1 MWRAF
6 RAGSYYFAGCKDSGM
21 AQIHFTSWLRAV
33 VPDAPLTTGGA
44 TVGEALDALLA
55 ERPHVR
61 SYVLDEQ
68 GRLRKH
74 VCIFAD
80 GARLPREAALAH
92 PIGPQSQ
99 LHVMQALSG
108 G

>member
-1 MWRAF
+1 
-6 RAGSYYFAGCKDSGM
+6 M
-21 AQIHFTSWLRAV
+21 AQIHFTSWLRTL
-33 VPDAPLTTGGA
+33 VPDAPVMAPGA
-44 TVGEALDALLA
+44 TVGQALDALLA
-55 ERPHVR
+55 ERPRVR

-80 GARLPREAALAH
+80 GTRLPRETALAH
-92 PIGPQSQ
+92 PIRPESQ

>member
-1 MWRAF
+1 MP
-6 RAGSYYFAGCKDSGM
+6 
-21 AQIHFTSWLRAV
+21 QIHFTTWLRTV
-33 VPDAPLTTGGA
+33 VPDSPVRTEGG
-44 TVGEALDALLA
+44 TVGEALSALLA
-55 ERPHVR
+55 ERPEVR

-80 GARLPREAALAH
+80 GTRLPREGAFDH
-92 PIGPQSQ
+92 PVGPDSE

>member
-1 MWRAF
+1 MVCFGWGHFGSKKDF
-6 RAGSYYFAGCKDSGM
+6 RM
-21 AQIHFTSWLRAV
+21 AQIHFTTWLRAI
-33 VPDAPLTTGGA
+33 VPDGPVTAHGA

-55 ERPHVR
+55 ERPGVR

-80 GARLPREAALAH
+80 GTRLPRETALAQ
-92 PIGPQSQ
+92 PIGPESQ